1 MGSFSRKPSVKMNKV
16 TGLVTPRWTKAAQIA
31 PKIQEGFILQPVR
44 KGGGAGESLSS
55 SAIRNIRI
63 ERSNLAR
70 LESEFSARS
79 LRIAPP
85 SNTRQTE
92 LFKLRHCI

>member
-1 MGSFSRKPSVKMNKV
+1 VGAPAVALREW
-16 TGLVTPRWTKAAQIA
+16 LEAA
-31 PKIQEGFILQPVR
+31 KIQEGLILQPVR
-44 KGGGAGESLSS
+44 KGGGVGESLLL
-55 SAIRNIRI
+55 SAIRDIVI

-70 LESEFSARS
+70 LEGEFKANS

-85 SNTRQTE
+85 SNIRQTE